1 MLNLCTQLENEAKH
15 NMRSDKSFSFTKISS
30 THGTGPLYVTMIA
43 VILLF

>member
-30 THGTGPLYVTMIA
+30 TRGTGPLYLTMIA
-43 VILLF
+43 MILLS